1 MGADHEATVREYL
14 AAWTGRNADRL
25 AEYFTEDAVWHES
38 WREPVL
44 GRGAIREELAFQIS
58 WATDFDLQVLTIAAT
73 GNSVMTERSD
83 RFVMNGRQIVVP
95 VAGVFDLDRDG
106 KFTAWRDYYDW
117 NKLSEQL
124 VAAGIDVGGATT

>member
-1 MGADHEATVREYL
+1 M
-14 AAWTGRNADRL
+14 
-25 AEYFTEDAVWHES
+25 S
-38 WREPVL
+38 
-44 GRGAIREELAFQIS
+44 
-58 WATDFDLQVLTIAAT
+58 
-73 GNSVMTERSD
+73 ERSD